1 MAEYLVKEE
10 YGFKIIDG
18 IEPNQGMLAAAQ
30 SKGTMRN
37 FYQIGSNDDHS
48 QLGEKQYDVIF
59 STGVFF
65 CSPSHPDLSCLNK
78 LCTLVKKGGYIIIC
92 TGMFKFNNTRGI
104 LDG

>member
-65 CSPSHPDLSCLNK
+65 CSPSHPDLSL
-78 LCTLVKKGGYIIIC
+78 IHI
-92 TGMFKFNNTRGI
+92 
-104 LDG
+104 